1 MVTSTLCLEMCDYCS
16 HTLKTVSIK
25 HGRLECPYRRSMYCP
40 VCVGYGH
47 APATCPNK
55 VAWALRSGKMPTE
68 ANLELRVVD
77 TEEAMRA
84 LLKSNGIQPGSKKEN
99 KKMLRD
105 LANSM
110 QPPRMIIFT
119 K

>member
-1 MVTSTLCLEMCDYCS
+1 
-16 HTLKTVSIK
+16 
-25 HGRLECPYRRSMYCP
+25 
-40 VCVGYGH
+40 
-47 APATCPNK
+47 
-55 VAWALRSGKMPTE
+55 MPTE

-77 TEEAMRA
+77 TEEAIRA
-84 LLKSNGIQPGSKKEN
+84 VLKSNGIQPGSKKEN

-110 QPPRMIIFT
+110 QPPQMIIFT

>member
-1 MVTSTLCLEMCDYCS
+1 
-16 HTLKTVSIK
+16 
-25 HGRLECPYRRSMYCP
+25 MYCP

-47 APATCPNK
+47 APAMCPNK

-68 ANLELRVVD
+68 TNIELRIVD

-84 LLKSNGIQPGSKKEN
+84 MLKSNGIQPGSKKEN

>member
-1 MVTSTLCLEMCDYCS
+1 
-16 HTLKTVSIK
+16 
-25 HGRLECPYRRSMYCP
+25 MYCP

-55 VAWALRSGKMPTE
+55 VACALRSGKMPTE
-68 ANLELRVVD
+68 TNLELRVVD
-77 TEEAMRA
+77 TEEAVRA
-84 LLKSNGIQPGSKKEN
+84 LLKANGIQPGSKKEN

-110 QPPRMIIFT
+110 NPPRMIIFT
-119 K
+119 PK

>member
-1 MVTSTLCLEMCDYCS
+1 
-16 HTLKTVSIK
+16 
-25 HGRLECPYRRSMYCP
+25 MYCP

-47 APATCPNK
+47 APSACPNK
-55 VAWALRSGKMPTE
+55 VAWALRAGKMPTE

-77 TEEAMRA
+77 TEEAIRVM
-84 LLKSNGIQPGSKKEN
+84 LKGNGIQPGSKKEN